1 MTVNILKSLL
11 CPCYRAKHFTW
22 IISPIPESLYKVG
35 TAISEWGTRGPEIRT
50 QWSLHHFHLTPR
62 SAQQNGCVSRSLFFY
77 SHISADPQRVDSYKL
92 TETAKAPLPRLG
104 SVHLKAKPQANASC
118 PRGHITT
125 LPAPFP
131 LFLLISGVPKARV
144 MRDRDMPLP
153 VEKEKGLLFVQQNVS
168 NPHHCR
174 KS

>member
-11 CPCYRAKHFTW
+11 CSCYCVKHFTW
-22 IISPIPESLYKVG
+22 ITSPIPKPLYKVG
-35 TAISEWGTRGPEIRT
+35 TVISEWGTRGAKIRT
-50 QWSLHHFHLTPR
+50 QWSLHRFHLTPR
-62 SAQQNGCVSRSLFFY
+62 SAQQSGCVSHSLFFY
-77 SHISADPQRVDSYKL
+77 SHISADQRRVDSYKL
-92 TETAKAPLPRLG
+92 TETTKGPLPCLG

-131 LFLLISGVPKARV
+131 LFLLISGVPETWV